1 MNAIKISLLN
11 FKKNVFTYVLVLLE
25 ISVLFLTVNYLVS
38 VLKEREMFI
47 APFRCALHE
56 NAAFVD
62 DDSSASNAALYGM
75 TELQSREQ
83 LLSDISDDYKIYD
96 VMSVNSGDYIVFS
109 LSDEMY
115 NGLALP
121 LFNGNYKSAVGTF
134 GTKRGAHEIKF
145 SDGTSLTLVT
155 SGTLTA
161 ITSIP
166 EMNSSKNN
174 MTVNDLYYTSVN
186 EPNIILTN
194 RSSISGYE
202 YQFRVNPFFFIE
214 FEENASKNF
223 AKIQNKGG
231 IVTAGDLIAENS
243 RRALESDLSGT
254 VPLAYLIT
262 FISLLGIVFVS
273 VITFKGNERKNA
285 VFRLCG
291 YSGIGIVGIH
301 CVGIFLLTILSA
313 GVAAAAFGIMKSLKI
328 EAAVGLTLS
337 PLNLFVSLVTIAVL
351 ILAAAVVPMIMT
363 AKRTPAEYF
372 RKVL

>member
-38 VLKEREMFI
+38 VLKEREMLI
-47 APFRCALHE
+47 STFRCALNE

-62 DDSSASNAALYGM
+62 DDSSASNAVLYGM
-75 TELQSREQ
+75 TELQSREK

-96 VMSVNSGDYIVFS
+96 VMSANNGDYIVFS

-134 GTKRGAHEIKF
+134 GTKCGEHEIKF

-174 MTVNDLYYTSVN
+174 MTVRDFYYTSVN

-202 YQFRVNPFFFIE
+202 HQFRVNPFFFIE
-214 FEENASKNF
+214 FEENASENF

-231 IVTAGDLIAENS
+231 IVTTGNLIAENS
-243 RRALESDLSGT
+243 RKALESDLSGS
-254 VPLAYLIT
+254 VPLAYLIA

-291 YSGIGIVGIH
+291 YSGMGIVGMH
-301 CVGIFLLTILSA
+301 CVGIFLLTMLSA
-313 GVAAAAFGIMKSLKI
+313 CVAAAAFGIMKLLKI

-337 PLNLFVSLVTIAVL
+337 PLNLFISLVTMAVL
-351 ILAAAVVPMIMT
+351 ILAAAVVPMILT